1 MATLS
6 TSLRMN
12 ICPATSARS
21 YRQQKRWRRMILSFK
36 SMWQHLKRCSQG
48 LGSQRDQCPLG
59 ATWIPAE
66 YVQQFLEELLDA
78 PYYTRRMVKV
88 EFAAYTGSWAITN
101 KKFGDGNIKATV
113 TYGTNRA
120 NAYLIAEN
128 A

>member
-1 MATLS
+1 MEAS
-6 TSLRMN
+6 EISVR
-12 ICPATSARS
+12 
-21 YRQQKRWRRMILSFK
+21 
-36 SMWQHLKRCSQG
+36 
-48 LGSQRDQCPLG
+48 LG

-66 YVQQFLEELLDA
+66 YVQLFLEELLDA

-120 NAYLIAEN
+120 KRLPDCGERPEPAFYPNSG
-128 A
+128 